1 VQKLGNTP
9 EEYEDAYAYCLADR
23 HFAIADGATES
34 SFADRWA
41 RALTQQFV
49 LAPPERM
56 PPPHDALADW
66 LRPMQRG
73 WHEGINWD
81 GLPWFAEEKARQ
93 GAFAALLGLK
103 FERSDAERRG
113 TLFFAR
119 SLFGKASR
127 RRQRWEGFA
136 VGDSCLFQVRDGGLI
151 QSFPVQRS
159 ADFDSRPCLLASN
172 AASNEAALSAVQHAS
187 GEFEPEDLFVLAT
200 DALAKWFLA
209 EHESGEKPW
218 ERLMEL
224 QSSSDFEGLIAGLR
238 GSGGLKNDDTTLVLV
253 RWTSRTPRTPPTREL
268 VATGPIE
275 TT

>member
-1 VQKLGNTP
+1 MQKLGNSP

-49 LAPPERM
+49 VSPPEQI
-56 PPPHDALADW
+56 PPQPDDLADW
-66 LRPMQRG
+66 LRPLQRS
-73 WHEGINWD
+73 WHARINWD

-119 SLFGKASR
+119 SLFGMGSR
-127 RRQRWEGFA
+127 RPQRWEGFA
-136 VGDSCLFQVRDGGLI
+136 VGDSCLFQVRGRDLI
-151 QSFPVQRS
+151 KSFPVERA

-172 AASNEAALSAVQHAS
+172 ATHNESALSAVHHAS

-209 EHESGEKPW
+209 RHESGEQPW
-218 ERLMEL
+218 ERLAEL
-224 QSSSDFEGLIAGLR
+224 QSASEFERFVGDLRTAGVMR
-238 GSGGLKNDDTTLVLV
+238 NDDTTLVMV
-253 RWTSRTPRTPPTREL
+253 RWSGRTPRTPPPREM
-268 VATGPIE
+268 VATGPVE
-275 TT
+275 TA